1 MSVGTGK
8 GREMLWQRFTVAI
21 PYIWLLVFFL
31 APFAIIMKISTADP
45 IIAQPPFT
53 PMFDEGGALL
63 ATADNFKFLL
73 TDKLYIITYLKS
85 VSMAATATILCLLLG
100 FPMAYGIA
108 RAGSAARSILLLLV
122 ILPFWISFLL
132 RVYAWMGLL
141 NNHGVINNFLMWLG
155 IIDAPLQLM
164 YTDFAIYIGLVYS
177 YLPFMVLPL
186 YAILE
191 RMDLDLVDAAL
202 DLGARPSQAFWDVT
216 WPLARPGVIA
226 GCLLVFIP
234 AMGEYVIPY
243 LLGGPESLM
252 IGRVLFDEFFVNRD
266 WPLASSVAIVLLL
279 LLVVPIVF
287 LQRSQA
293 KDTEGAA

>member
-1 MSVGTGK
+1 MSAGTGK

-45 IIAQPPFT
+45 IIGQPPFT
-53 PMFDEGGALL
+53 PTFDEDGAFL

-85 VSMAATATILCLLLG
+85 VFMAATATILCLLLG

-155 IIDAPLQLM
+155 IIDQPVQLI

-177 YLPFMVLPL
+177 YLPFMILPV
-186 YAILE
+186 YATLE

-202 DLGARPSQAFWDVT
+202 DLGARPSQAFRDVT

-266 WPLASSVAIVLLL
+266 WPLASSVAIVLLMF
-279 LLVVPIVF
+279 LVVPIVF

-293 KDTEGAA
+293 KDAEGAA

>member
-1 MSVGTGK
+1 MAETK
-8 GREMLWQRFTVAI
+8 KKDLWERVTIGV
-21 PYIWLLVFFL
+21 PYFWLLVFFL
-31 APFAIIMKISTADP
+31 LPFAIILKISLADP
-45 IIAQPPFT
+45 VVAQPPFT
-53 PMFDEGGALL
+53 PMFDEQGTLSVSV
-63 ATADNFKFLL
+63 DSFIFLM
-73 TDKLYIITYLKS
+73 TDKLYAVTYMKS
-85 VSMAATATILCLLLG
+85 VMLATSAMFLCLMLG

-108 RAGSAARSILLLLV
+108 RCSPATRNLLLLLI
-122 ILPFWISFLL
+122 ILPFWVSFLL

-141 NNHGVINNFLMWLG
+141 NNHGVINNALMWLG
-155 IIDAPLQLM
+155 LIDQPIQFM
-164 YTDFAIYIGLVYS
+164 YTNFAIFIGLTYS

-186 YAILE
+186 YATLE
-191 RMDLDLVDAAL
+191 RMNLDLIEAAQ
-202 DLGARPSQAFWDVT
+202 DLGASRTQAFWDVT

-243 LLGGPESLM
+243 LLGGPDSLL

-279 LLVVPIVF
+279 LLIVPIMF

-293 KDTEGAA
+293 REAEYS

>member
-1 MSVGTGK
+1 
-8 GREMLWQRFTVAI
+8 
-21 PYIWLLVFFL
+21 
-31 APFAIIMKISTADP
+31 
-45 IIAQPPFT
+45 
-53 PMFDEGGALL
+53 
-63 ATADNFKFLL
+63 
-73 TDKLYIITYLKS
+73 
-85 VSMAATATILCLLLG
+85 MAASATILCLLIG

-108 RAGSAARSILLLLV
+108 RSSSAARGLLLLLI

-141 NNHGVINNFLMWLG
+141 NNYGVINNFLMWAG
-155 IIDAPLQLM
+155 AIDQPIQMM
-164 YTDFAIYIGLVYS
+164 YTDFAVYIGLVYS
-177 YLPFMVLPL
+177 YLPFMILPL
-186 YAILE
+186 YATLE
-191 RMDLDLVDAAL
+191 RMDLDLIDAAL
-202 DLGARPSQAFWDVT
+202 DLGARPRQAFWDVT

-243 LLGGPESLM
+243 LLGGPESLL

-266 WPLASSVAIVLLL
+266 WPLASSVAIVLLM

-293 KDTEGAA
+293 NDAEGAA

>member
-1 MSVGTGK
+1 
-8 GREMLWQRFTVAI
+8 MLWQRFTVAI

-45 IIAQPPFT
+45 IIGQPPFT
-53 PMFDEGGALL
+53 PTFDDAGAFL

-85 VSMAATATILCLLLG
+85 VFMAATATILCLLLG

-155 IIDAPLQLM
+155 IIDQPLQLI

-177 YLPFMVLPL
+177 YLPFMILPL

-202 DLGARPSQAFWDVT
+202 DLGARPSQAFRDVT

-266 WPLASSVAIVLLL
+266 WPLASSVAIVLLM

-293 KDTEGAA
+293 KDAEGAA

>member
-1 MSVGTGK
+1 MIAGTES
-8 GREMLWQRFTVAI
+8 GRDTLWQRFTVAI
-21 PYIWLLVFFL
+21 PYIWLLIFFL
-31 APFAIIMKISTADP
+31 APFAIILKISTADP
-45 IIAQPPFT
+45 IIGQPPFT
-53 PMFDEGGALL
+53 PMFDDEGSFIASLES
-63 ATADNFKFLL
+63 FKFLL
-73 TDKLYIITYLKS
+73 TDKLYGITYLRS
-85 VSMAATATILCLLLG
+85 VIMAASATILCLLLG

-108 RAGSAARSILLLLV
+108 RSAPATRSILLLLV

-141 NNHGVINNFLMWLG
+141 NNYGVINNFLMWLG
-155 IIDAPLQLM
+155 VIDQPIPIM
-164 YTDFAIYIGLVYS
+164 YTDYAIYIGLVYS
-177 YLPFMVLPL
+177 YLPFMILPL
-186 YAILE
+186 YATLE

-202 DLGARPSQAFWDVT
+202 DLGARPSQAFRDVT

-243 LLGGPESLM
+243 LLGGADSLL

-266 WPLASSVAIVLLL
+266 WPLASSVAIVLLM
-279 LLVVPIVF
+279 LLVVPIVL

-293 KDTEGAA
+293 KDAEGAG

>member
-1 MSVGTGK
+1 MQTGTNI
-8 GREMLWQRFTVAI
+8 LWQRVATAL
-21 PYIWLLVFFL
+21 PYVWLLIFFL
-31 APFAIIMKISTADP
+31 APFAIILKISFADP
-45 IIAQPPFT
+45 IVAQPPFT
-53 PMFDEGGALL
+53 PFLDESGAPRI
-63 ATADNFKFLL
+63 TVDNYVFLL
-73 TDKLYIITYLKS
+73 TDKLYIVTYLKS
-85 VSMAATATILCLLLG
+85 VFMAAVATVLCLVLG

-108 RAGSAARSILLLLV
+108 RAEPPTRNLLLLLI

-141 NNHGVINNFLMWLG
+141 NTYGVINNLLLWLG
-155 IIDAPLQLM
+155 AIDRPLQLM
-164 YTDFAIYIGLVYS
+164 YTDLAIYIGLVYS

-186 YAILE
+186 YATLE
-191 RMDLDLVDAAL
+191 RMDPALVEASQ
-202 DLGARPSQAFWDVT
+202 DLGASPSQAFRDIT

-266 WPLASSVAIVLLL
+266 WPLASSVAIVLLT
-279 LLVVPIVF
+279 LLVAPIVF
-287 LQRSQA
+287 LQRHRREEV
-293 KDTEGAA
+293 EGSS

>member
-1 MSVGTGK
+1 MQTG
-8 GREMLWQRFTVAI
+8 RDAFWQRVTVAI
-21 PYIWLLVFFL
+21 PHIWLLVFFL
-31 APFAIIMKISTADP
+31 APFAIILKISFADP
-45 IIAQPPFT
+45 IVAQPPFT
-53 PMFDEGGALL
+53 PFFDEDGGIR
-63 ATADNFKFLL
+63 ATAGNYVFLL

-85 VSMAATATILCLLLG
+85 VLMAAIATVLCLVIG

-108 RAGSAARSILLLLV
+108 RAGATTRNLLLLLI

-141 NNHGVINNFLMWLG
+141 NNYGVINNLLIWLG
-155 IIDAPLQLM
+155 VIDRPMQMM

-177 YLPFMVLPL
+177 YLPFMILPL
-186 YAILE
+186 YATLE
-191 RMDLDLVDAAL
+191 RMDPDLVEAAQ
-202 DLGARPSQAFWDVT
+202 DLGASPSRAFRDVT

-234 AMGEYVIPY
+234 AIGEYVIPY
-243 LLGGPESLM
+243 LLGGPGALM
-252 IGRVLFDEFFVNRD
+252 IGRVLFDEFFVNND
-266 WPLASSVAIVLLL
+266 WPLASSVAIVLLI

-293 KDTEGAA
+293 KGIESST